1 MSPTTQKR
9 GIKVDIPPN
18 LEAVLSAAAKNAFV
32 SRTAYVSMV
41 LAQHFG
47 MAGKVH
53 LSYTDSTVKPPPA
66 PAPAVKKMSMEEVL
80 AMWPEDKTPLPKK
93 PLVAWPDEDE
103 EEDYKAAP
111 VTKTPE
117 DIAAFAA
124 LLDDDET

>member
-32 SRTAYVSMV
+32 SRTAYVSMA

-47 MAGKVH
+47 MAGNVH
-53 LSYTDSTVKPPPA
+53 LSYTDSTPNPPPA
-66 PAPAVKKMSMEEVL
+66 PAVKPKTIEEIL
-80 AMWPEDKTPLPKK
+80 ANYGKGEFNTDTKK

-117 DIAAFAA
+117 EIAAFAA